1 MEIIQEIGSYAGFAA
16 VIGLAVL
23 SALYFSQAR
32 DVKRLREWAGRAPE
46 RATAPA
52 PPASQPQR
60 VVAQPIARPAPGQPG
75 PVVPRPPGPLPATP
89 AAAPAQA
96 ASTGAAPVVSGPG
109 PATPAAGAPPP
120 PDADQDESGTG
131 QTEPGAEQGP
141 AADDAERG
149 PASTDQADGADS
161 EAPASDTGSTSQD
174 TVVADPVEPP
184 DADGGNGA
192 AGPSGEGD
200 DFPDTGEWTPE
211 DEHSELGEFTDEQDA
226 LPAATPLPPRP
237 PQPFPRRGGAV
248 PAGRQG
254 RGAILPPYAE
264 SRPQGDA
271 GPAKATKR
279 RRPVLLALA
288 GVLALA
294 VAVFAV
300 LQVTGGDDAGSG
312 GIAATSSGDGQ
323 GSSGKVDPSSVTVA
337 VLNGTVQPGLAAQIG
352 DQIANEGYMRG
363 VVTNNS
369 DQERAESVVLYA
381 PGAEREAIDVSRRL
395 DIPQR
400 EPIDAASQSLA
411 GDATVVVIAG
421 SDQIR

>member
-46 RATAPA
+46 RTTT
-52 PPASQPQR
+52 PPQPSQPQR
-60 VVAQPIARPAPGQPG
+60 VVAQPIARPGGGQPG

-89 AAAPAQA
+89 AAQPAQA
-96 ASTGAAPVVSGPG
+96 SSAGASPAVSGPGPG
-109 PATPAAGAPPP
+109 PATPAAGKPMTPDEPATDQTEPDVDPETTAPDAPT
-120 PDADQDESGTG
+120 PDADS
-131 QTEPGAEQGP
+131 AP
-141 AADDAERG
+141 APVDQPDD
-149 PASTDQADGADS
+149 TDGADDVGTNGDGEQPGVPAAEDDS
-161 EAPASDTGSTSQD
+161 EDDSQ
-174 TVVADPVEPP
+174 
-184 DADGGNGA
+184 
-192 AGPSGEGD
+192 
-200 DFPDTGEWTPE
+200 DTGEWTPE
-211 DEHSELGEFTDEQDA
+211 DEHPELGELTEEH
-226 LPAATPLPPRP
+226 AAAAPVPLPPRP
-237 PQPFPRRGGAV
+237 PQPFPRRPGAV
-248 PAGRQG
+248 AASRQG
-254 RGAILPPYAE
+254 RGAILPPYSE
-264 SRPQGDA
+264 SRPQSDERA
-271 GPAKATKR
+271 PKATSG
-279 RRPVLLALA
+279 RRPVLIALAGLLALA
-288 GVLALA
+288 IG
-294 VAVFAV
+294 VFAV
-300 LQVTGGDDAGSG
+300 LQVTGGDDDKGG
-312 GIAATSSGDGQ
+312 GIASSSSDGQ

-421 SDQIR
+421 SDQIQ